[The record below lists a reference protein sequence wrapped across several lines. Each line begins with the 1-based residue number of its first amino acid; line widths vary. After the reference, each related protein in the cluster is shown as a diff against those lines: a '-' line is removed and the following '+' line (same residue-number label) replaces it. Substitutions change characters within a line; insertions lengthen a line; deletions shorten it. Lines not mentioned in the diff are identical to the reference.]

1 MEEETL
7 IKLIA
12 STIKTAIKDSVE
24 TPFLS
29 MLTASEGRID
39 ETNKMIYNM
48 SESNHVYA
56 EIYKSHLAS
65 LEASRD
71 SAMRANEE
79 LILVNKEL
87 VKKLSRQEKES
98 KAMCSLLKERLD
110 ILTEQNQQLMS
121 LYNKIIPDHF
131 IAANGKSG
139 DRSDQNQKIDIHID
153 K

>member
-1 MEEETL
+1 MDEEKL

-12 STIKTAIKDSVE
+12 STIKAAIKDSVE

-29 MLTASEGRID
+29 MLAASEGRID
-39 ETNKMIYNM
+39 ETNKMISKM
-48 SESNHVYA
+48 SDSNYEYA
-56 EIYKSHLAS
+56 EIYKNHLAS

-71 SAMRANEE
+71 SALRANEE
-79 LILVNKEL
+79 LILINKEL

-110 ILTEQNQQLMS
+110 ILTEQNRQLMS
-121 LYNKIIPDHF
+121 LYNKIIPEHF
-131 IAANGKSG
+131 ITNGKSG
-139 DRSDQNQKIDIHID
+139 DRTDQNQKIDIHID